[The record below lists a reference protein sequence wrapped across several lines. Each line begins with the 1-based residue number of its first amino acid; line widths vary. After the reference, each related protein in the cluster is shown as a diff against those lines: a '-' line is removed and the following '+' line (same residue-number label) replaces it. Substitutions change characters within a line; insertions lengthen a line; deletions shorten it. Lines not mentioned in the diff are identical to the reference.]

1 MVSLMT
7 ERLRNFEF
15 RSLLSNSI
23 LTFSLRVSAALC
35 VYLTLVLLARSMST
49 SVLGQYVV
57 VQAGLWLTASVATL
71 GLASAAS
78 RFIPAALA
86 RDKGDD
92 VAAFILWARKVVLV
106 SGLAIGATAALV
118 VWLFDRQFV
127 SPYSPLIMI
136 AAASVPLAALLT
148 LNGQIARALDW
159 IAFSSLTSTFMRPF
173 LLLMLIVGLQKA
185 FDIEPTAQLVMLL
198 QLALLAGV
206 LAVQSAL
213 LTVKLSNLELP
224 APGITR
230 ASLWLGTAII
240 LLFSELYFNF
250 YIDIHILISGTL
262 LPASDLA
269 VFNAVLRTL
278 SVAAFASAAVGIAF
292 RPKIAHLFEHPDRN
306 RLRTAARQAIA
317 ITFWPAIA
325 ILALLFP
332 ALDQILSL
340 FGPEYVA
347 GKTAFI
353 IAACAQLAI
362 AFATPLVPMLG
373 MTGHHTELLWISLF
387 IAVLAIAAHV
397 ILTPVLG
404 MNGSATALLLSS
416 IAWSA
421 LLYLR
426 VERNL
431 GMSLFGSAVRRP

>member
-1 MVSLMT
+1 MH
-7 ERLRNFEF
+7 ERLRNLEL
-15 RSLLSNSI
+15 RSLLTNSI
-23 LTFSLRVSAALC
+23 LTFALRVSAAVC
-35 VYLTLVLLARSMST
+35 VYLTLIILARSMPA

-71 GLASAAS
+71 GLASVAN

-86 RDKGDD
+86 RKEGGE

-106 SGLAIGATAALV
+106 SGLAIGAAAAFG

-173 LLLMLIVGLQKA
+173 LLLILIVGLQVA
-185 FDIEPTAQLVMLL
+185 FDVEPEPRLVMLL
-198 QLALLAGV
+198 QLGLLAGV
-206 LAVQSAL
+206 LLVQSAL
-213 LTVKLSNLELP
+213 LSVKLSHLKLP
-224 APGITR
+224 AHGMTR
-230 ASLWLGTAII
+230 ASLWLGTALI
-240 LLFSELYFNF
+240 LLLSELYFSF
-250 YIDIHILISGTL
+250 YIDIHILIAGTL
-262 LPASDLA
+262 LPASDVA
-269 VFNAVLRTL
+269 IFNAVLRTL

-292 RPKIAHLFEHPDRN
+292 RPKVAHLFENPDRD

-317 ITFWPAIA
+317 ITFWPAM
-325 ILALLFP
+325 ALLVLIFP
-332 ALDQILSL
+332 TLDLVLSL

-353 IAACAQLAI
+353 IAAFAQLAI

-387 IAVLAIAAHV
+387 IGVLAVAAHI

-416 IAWSA
+416 IAWST

-426 VERNL
+426 VQRNL
-431 GMSLFGSAVRRP
+431 GISLFGSVIPRA

>member
-1 MVSLMT
+1 MT

-35 VYLTLVLLARSMST
+35 VYLTLVLLARSMSP
-49 SVLGQYVV
+49 SLLGQYVV
-57 VQAGLWLTASVATL
+57 VQAGLWLTASIATL

-86 RDKGDD
+86 RDRGDE
-92 VAAFILWARKVVLV
+92 VAAFILWARKVVLIA
-106 SGLAIGATAALV
+106 GLAIGAAAAFA
-118 VWLFDRQFV
+118 VWLFDRQFI

-173 LLLMLIVGLQKA
+173 LLLILIVCLQVA
-185 FDIEPTAQLVMLL
+185 FDVELSARLVMLL

-206 LAVQSAL
+206 LGLQSAL
-213 LTVKLSNLELP
+213 LTVKLSRLDLP
-224 APGITR
+224 AHGMTR
-230 ASLWLGTAII
+230 ADLWLGTAII

-262 LPASDLA
+262 LPASDVA
-269 VFNAVLRTL
+269 IFNAVLRTL

-292 RPKIAHLFEHPDRN
+292 RPKIAHLYEDPDRD

-325 ILALLFP
+325 LLALLYP
-332 ALDQILSL
+332 ALDQILAL
-340 FGPEYVA
+340 FGPEYVV
-347 GKTAFI
+347 GKTAFV
-353 IAACAQLAI
+353 IAAGAQLAI

-373 MTGHHTELLWISLF
+373 MTGHHTELFWISLF
-387 IAVLAIAAHV
+387 IGVLAVTAHV

-404 MNGSATALLLSS
+404 MNGSAIALLLSS

-431 GMSLFGSAVRRP
+431 GMSLFGSATSRP